1 MSWWDTPDGYVLGD
15 GPADLFRA
23 TLRTFAERRKPTLPE
38 LLAAAGEALGTRG
51 LVASR
56 EGGPGV
62 RASEGPA
69 DPALVAALLEAFEGI
84 RTEYRTYVDREPKLE
99 EILET
104 IDFIVGYRP
113 ERFLSGVEGLE
124 ILAIGRGT

>member
-1 MSWWDTPDGYVLGD
+1 MSWWDTPDGRVLGD

-23 TLRTFAERRKPTLPE
+23 ALRSFAKRRRPTLPE
-38 LLAAAGEALGTRG
+38 LLAAAGEALGTPG

-56 EGGPGV
+56 EGGPDV
-62 RASEGPA
+62 QAAEGPA
-69 DPALVAALLEAFEGI
+69 DADLVSALREAFEAI
-84 RTEYRTYVDREPKLE
+84 RTEYRTYVDREPELE

-113 ERFLSGVEGLE
+113 ERFLSDTEGLE
-124 ILAIGRGT
+124 ILAIRSGT